1 MTSNS
6 SPHTLLIH
14 QAFVLPTEAGGTRH
28 YELARQLVR
37 DGHRFTVVASSL
49 SYLSGREVA
58 KRRRLIS
65 EEELDGVR
73 VLRAYTHPSLHRSFL
88 WRIISTLSFAVSSVP
103 AALRAGP
110 TDLVMGTTPPMF
122 QAASAWLVAWLR
134 RCPFLLEVRDLW
146 PEFAIGLGVL
156 RNRLL
161 IALARWLERFLYARA
176 THIVVNSPAYRDYL
190 LAKGIA
196 GEKISLIANG
206 VNPQMFDPTA
216 DGCDLRVELGLQ
228 DRFVV
233 TYAGALGLA
242 NDLDTLLRAASRLRE
257 ESAVQFLLVGDG
269 KERSSLEA
277 RAGDLGLRNVTFV
290 GGQPKNRMPA
300 FLAASQ
306 ACVAVLKNIPM
317 FRTTYPNKVFDYMAA
332 GRPTILAI
340 DGVIRDVIEAS
351 HGGIFVPPGDDEAL
365 AEAVRLLM
373 RDRQQAELMG
383 AEARAYVMK
392 HFDRSRQAEQ
402 FAALVSRLAD
412 QVPTS

>member
-6 SPHTLLIH
+6 RPHTLLIH
-14 QAFVLPTEAGGTRH
+14 QAFVSPGEAGGTRH
-28 YELARQLVR
+28 YELARQLVGK
-37 DGHRFTVVASSL
+37 GHRFTIVASSL
-49 SYLSGREVA
+49 SYLSGKEVA

-65 EEELDGVR
+65 EEELDGIR
-73 VLRAYTHPSLHRSFL
+73 VLRAYTYPSLHRSFF
-88 WRIISTLSFAVSSVP
+88 WRIISTLSFAVFSVP

-161 IALARWLERFLYARA
+161 IAMARWLEHFLYARA
-176 THIVVNSPAYRDYL
+176 AHIVVNSPAYRDYL
-190 LAKGIA
+190 ISKGIA
-196 GEKISLIANG
+196 GEKVSLVANG
-206 VNPQMFDPTA
+206 VDPEMFDPAA
-216 DGCDLRVELGLQ
+216 DGRDLRAELGLQ
-228 DRFVV
+228 ERFVV

-242 NDLDTLLRAASRLRE
+242 NDLDTMLRAASRLRD

-277 RAGDLGLRNVTFV
+277 RALDLGLNNVTFV

-332 GRPTILAI
+332 GRPTILVI

-351 HGGIFVPPGDDEAL
+351 RGGIFVPPGDDAAL
-365 AEAVRLLM
+365 AEAVRLLL
-373 RDRQQAELMG
+373 RDRKRAELMG
-383 AEARAYVMK
+383 ARAREYVVE
-392 HFDRSRQAEQ
+392 HFDRRKQAEQ
-402 FAALVSRLAD
+402 FAALVGRLAG
-412 QVPTS
+412 QEATT